1 MNASDLTTMY
11 HVNPVVSDLNKVPG
25 FDPLK
30 YVRETKDGLKLDLP
44 YKKLWFR
51 LKHPNGIVR
60 PLLIKMTDQLAIIEA
75 RVFFD
80 RRDSE
85 PAASFIAQCSKDEI
99 GRGDYIKAAQNS
111 AIDQALSDAG
121 FGVQFVPAEPKS
133 TDKAEVASVKSAE
146 HSEASVSQKVQT
158 VSKSQPVAE
167 TKVVNASPSASETK
181 PPIEKAVEVSQPI
194 QTAVSETVKH
204 KETACA
210 AEVSQTAPASVMFD
224 DGFEEIIIE
233 EPKAE
238 TVSAPTYTEDMPVEQ
253 ILALMSQEEAEN
265 YVVKE
270 GTCAGWT
277 LAQVADRRP
286 FSLKFYIQGYQGKD
300 NILRAAATIMVRKT
314 AA

>member
-1 MNASDLTTMY
+1 MNASDFSTMY
-11 HVNPVVSDLNKVPG
+11 HINPVVSDLNKVPG

-30 YVRETKDGLKLDLP
+30 YVRETKDGLKLDLS

-60 PLLIKMTDQLAIIEA
+60 SLLIKMTDQLAIIEA

-80 RRDSE
+80 RRDTV
-85 PAASFIAQCSKDEI
+85 PVASFIAQCSKDEI
-99 GRGDYIKAAQNS
+99 ERGDYIKAAQNS

-133 TDKAEVASVKSAE
+133 ADKTEVAAVKSAE
-146 HSEASVSQKVQT
+146 HSAVSVRQKVQT
-158 VSKSQPVAE
+158 VPKSQPVAE
-167 TKVVNASPSASETK
+167 TKVVNAPLAVAETK
-181 PPIEKAVEVSQPI
+181 PHEEKAAEVTQPE
-194 QTAVSETVKH
+194 QSAVSEPVKH
-204 KETACA
+204 EETAPA
-210 AEVSQTAPASVMFD
+210 AEVSRAIPDSGMFE

-233 EPKAE
+233 DSATEAVP
-238 TVSAPTYTEDMPVEQ
+238 APTYTADMPVEQ
-253 ILALMSQEEAEN
+253 IIALMSQEEAEN

-277 LAQVADRRP
+277 LAQVTDRRP
-286 FSLKFYIQGYQGKD
+286 ASLKFYIQGYQGKD
-300 NILRAAATIMVRKT
+300 NILRAAATIMVKKT